1 MWRAFFLAVGI
12 SLVIIGGQCLVV
24 ERVVLA
30 RGTDASAVQNN
41 EYIFG
46 AQNSATRSG
55 GKDIIPPDW
64 APWSLMAAGAVVM
77 IYSFTVPRRVS
88 S

>member
-12 SLVIIGGQCLVV
+12 SLVIIGAQCLIV

-30 RGTDASAVQNN
+30 RGTENTAVQS
-41 EYIFG
+41 EDYLFG
-46 AQNSATRSG
+46 GQTTVPSTG
-55 GKDIIPPDW
+55 GKDIVPPDW

-77 IYSFTVPRRVS
+77 IYSFTIPKRVS
-88 S
+88 G